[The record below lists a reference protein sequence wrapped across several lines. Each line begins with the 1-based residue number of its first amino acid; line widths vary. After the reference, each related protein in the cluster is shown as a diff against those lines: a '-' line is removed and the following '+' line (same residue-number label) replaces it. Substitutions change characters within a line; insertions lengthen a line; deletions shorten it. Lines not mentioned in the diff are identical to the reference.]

1 MNLLLFAYDTGASKV
16 PKDLRGIEVSMP
28 SFRHWFITLLFAI
41 GLVGSGS
48 SPVDAAGQPA
58 GEGSGTKRALL
69 IGINK
74 YKAVPKLQGS
84 LNDIETMRQILT
96 SRWGF
101 PPAHITV
108 VIDEAATRAG
118 MVAAIE
124 HFVKETGPNDTV
136 YFHYS
141 GHGSQVEDLNGDEP
155 DDHLDE
161 TLVPQDGRTGDVR
174 DITDDELDALFSK
187 MQAKNALIVLDSCHS
202 GTATRSL
209 DIRTRSIP
217 PDSRL
222 DIYRKA
228 ESALPKTR
236 AVVPVVTSRYVV
248 MTGAASHQ
256 EALDGPVE
264 GRYHGFFTYSLSK
277 SLSQAGLGAS
287 PRDIFSG
294 VEREMKR
301 IQAHFGRSSMPEPQL
316 EAPPNLI
323 ETALFGKAQA
333 AGGTSSQEAPAR
345 LPWLEAVSNSG
356 GTVTLVNGP
365 LLGATPGSTW
375 SIYPTG
381 ETRFAPGRALAIATI
396 TQVSGKDSVA
406 RLHASA
412 GKIPSGARAVALL
425 PAPTGQRIPIRILDV
440 PADRRSMIEE
450 TLKTNVKDVD
460 LVGADQ
466 PARFAVD
473 TEGET
478 LRLLAAD
485 GLEVVGTFG
494 LKEAWGSGI
503 ASVVSR
509 SANASELLTLDNPS
523 SQLRIALRVAS
534 VPKSKPTVTTRGVK
548 VVADTQAAKYRI
560 RKQGKPR
567 TEQNSLQLE
576 VKVSADSYV
585 TIVDV
590 DSEGGVNL
598 LFPNNAQKRDF
609 YADGFV
615 RGQDT
620 VLIPDSIKPG
630 NKAGF
635 YWDYSPPKG
644 TDTIRVFTSTDLQ
657 TAQMIRERIAALQ
670 SPSGNTQVTT
680 RSLAKTMQSLRQ
692 SLGSVMARGILTVAD
707 DTSHIPGDMAS
718 ASPIPFTPPVEPI
731 LSPESS
737 PSLTSN
743 QPPAELLS
751 PTPYPSSNPEP
762 SVVASA
768 APAADWAAASITIV
782 ISE

>member
-1 MNLLLFAYDTGASKV
+1 MNLLPFKHDTVAATAPKEQPVVEASMQPFGRWCLALV
-16 PKDLRGIEVSMP
+16 
-28 SFRHWFITLLFAI
+28 FTI
-41 GLVGSGS
+41 GLIGSAS
-48 SPVDAAGQPA
+48 RSADALTQPA
-58 GEGSGTKRALL
+58 GDGAGTKRALL
-69 IGINK
+69 IGINR

-84 LNDIETMRQILT
+84 LNDIETMRQILI

-101 PPAHITV
+101 SPSHITLV
-108 VIDEAATRAG
+108 TDEAATRAG

-124 HFVKETGPNDTV
+124 QLVKETGPNDTV

-161 TLVPQDGRTGDVR
+161 TLVPQDGRSGDVR

-187 MQAKNALIVLDSCHS
+187 MQAKSALIVLDSCHS

-217 PDSRL
+217 PDTRL

-228 ESALPKTR
+228 EAALPKAR
-236 AVVPVVTSRYVV
+236 AIVPVVTSRYVV

-277 SLSQAGLGAS
+277 SLSQSRLGAS

-323 ETALFGKAQA
+323 EASLFGGAQA
-333 AGGTSSQEAPAR
+333 AGGKSAQEATPR
-345 LPWLEAVSNSG
+345 LAWLEVVPG
-356 GTVTLVNGP
+356 QDGMVTLVNGP
-365 LLGATPGSTW
+365 LLGAAPGSTW
-375 SIYPTG
+375 SIYPAG
-381 ETRFAPGRALAIATI
+381 ETRFAPGRALAIATVI
-396 TQVSGKDSVA
+396 QTTGKDSLGRVPS
-406 RLHASA
+406 SA
-412 GKIPSGARAVALL
+412 GKMPSGARAVALL

-440 PADRRSMIEE
+440 PPDRRRLLED
-450 TLKTNVKDVD
+450 TLKKNIKDVD
-460 LVGADQ
+460 LVGPEQ

-473 TEGET
+473 IDGET

-494 LKEAWGSGI
+494 LNEAWGSGV
-503 ASVVSR
+503 ATVVSR
-509 SANASELLTLDNPS
+509 SANAAELLTLDNPS
-523 SQLRIALRVAS
+523 SQLRIDVRVAS
-534 VPKSKPTVTTRGVK
+534 APKSKPTASARGIQ

-560 RKQGKPR
+560 RQQGKPR

-576 VKVSADSYV
+576 IKVSADSYV

-598 LFPNNAQKRDF
+598 LFPNNYQNRQF
-609 YADGFV
+609 YGDGFV
-615 RGQDT
+615 RAQET
-620 VLIPDSIKPG
+620 VLIPDSLKPG
-630 NKAGF
+630 NRAGF

-657 TAQMIRERIAALQ
+657 TAQLIRERINALQ
-670 SPSGNTQVTT
+670 SSAGQAQVKT
-680 RSLAKTMQSLRQ
+680 RSVAGTVQSLRQ
-692 SLGSVMARGILTVAD
+692 TLGSLMARGILTVAD
-707 DTSHIPGDMAS
+707 DTSHIPG
-718 ASPIPFTPPVEPI
+718 
-731 LSPESS
+731 
-737 PSLTSN
+737 SL
-743 QPPAELLS
+743 
-751 PTPYPSSNPEP
+751 
-762 SVVASA
+762 ASA
-768 APAADWAAASITIV
+768 APAQSSLETTASPVGGVPDAPATMPPATTSSGTSPSEPMVTAAGSAADWAAASITIT